1 MPKRKSLAELMSEGG
16 AVVVETDIQ
25 ATGAPD
31 SISDRLDPITDDPS
45 TPKYLRLNRKE
56 ARLRDDQFEALTNLR
71 RRLNRL
77 RRGRGERITDNT
89 LIRVAVD
96 LLLLKRETLRGHSEE
111 ELLESLTRG
120 R

>member
-1 MPKRKSLAELMSEGG
+1 MPKRKGLAELMTEGS
-16 AVVVETDIQ
+16 ALLEKTEIQ
-25 ATGAPD
+25 TTELPD
-31 SISDRLDPITDDPS
+31 SVEEEPS
-45 TPKYLRLNRKE
+45 ETAAIPKYLRLTRKD
-56 ARLRDDQFEALTNLR
+56 ARLRDEQLEALSTLR
-71 RRLNRL
+71 RRLNRQ

-96 LLLLKRETLRGHSEE
+96 LLLLKREALRGESEE